1 MSLELPCLQQL
12 YCCYAWL
19 QKRALTPKKIH
30 IEEKRR
36 EKKEKKTKEDEKMM
50 VFLGTRSKMR
60 KHFVRLERS
69 LAN

>member
-1 MSLELPCLQQL
+1 MLLLCL
-12 YCCYAWL
+12 AAKKGPWH
-19 QKRALTPKKIH
+19 QKKYRRA
-30 IEEKRR
+30 EKRR
-36 EKKEKKTKEDEKMM
+36 KKTKKEEKTKEDEKMM

>member
-1 MSLELPCLQQL
+1 MLGCK
-12 YCCYAWL
+12 
-19 QKRALTPKKIH
+19 KRALAPKKS
-30 IEEKRR
+30 IEEKKEGKKRR
-36 EKKEKKTKEDEKMM
+36 KKTKEDEKMM